1 MAAKR
6 GKESGPRVEGK
17 ARTGEGFFL
26 FSSFFF
32 VGLFLGWVEKKKLK
46 GRRCLDIGGGTHDL
60 RGLSGG
66 LNLPEGFRMMLR

>member
-1 MAAKR
+1 MWWLRGERRLGQELR
-6 GKESGPRVEGK
+6 GKPGQGK
-17 ARTGEGFFL
+17 GFVFL

-46 GRRCLDIGGGTHDL
+46 GRRCLDIRGGTHDL

-66 LNLPEGFRMMLR
+66 LNLPEGLG